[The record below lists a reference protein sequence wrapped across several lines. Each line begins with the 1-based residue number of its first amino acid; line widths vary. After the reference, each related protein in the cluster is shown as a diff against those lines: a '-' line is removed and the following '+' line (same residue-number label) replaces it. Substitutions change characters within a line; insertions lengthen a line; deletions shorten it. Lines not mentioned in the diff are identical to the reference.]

1 MRILRELS
9 RRKLRTS
16 LTITG
21 ITIGIWALVVFSSL
35 ANQINGLVGMGS
47 EYFADKIVVTD
58 GVAFGSS
65 PMRLDDVEIIAGLDG
80 VGAVQPKVE
89 IPWDPDPIGFGAPD
103 FLVGTI
109 PGADAGFETLK
120 LELATGRQLIAEDT
134 GNVVVLGSTIARK
147 YGVVAGGTVDIRGES
162 FEVLGTLQPTL
173 SSPDTNGF
181 IPLST
186 AQALYL
192 GDLPPLVAESLQ
204 ADELANQIVVFP
216 EVGADPTTVAA
227 AIEAAVEN
235 SATMTGAEFSETVG
249 ATTVI
254 FNAII
259 IGVAAI
265 SLIVGGL
272 SVINTMAM
280 SVAERT
286 REIGIRRAIGGSR
299 RRIVRELVAEAGV
312 IGLLGGLIGLGLGAA
327 VVVLVNEAGRS
338 SGTVLFDLTEDRGF
352 AVGFSTILGMVAGII
367 PAWTAARLDSC
378 RPALR
383 MTNLRTTKERTMNLI
398 EATDL
403 RKTYRL
409 SRRTSIDALQ
419 GVDVSIAAGE
429 MVAIMGPSRLRKSTL
444 MHLLGLLHA
453 PDTDTARPR
462 PCASMGSMRRTLSDG
477 ERTST
482 GSIDRLRVPVLQP
495 GPDAHRRGERGPR
508 RRVCRRRPV
517 RQTVWPRAPRWR
529 RSALPSERGTGR
541 MELLGASS
549 SAWPSPVPS

>member
-58 GVAFGSS
+58 GMAFGSS

-89 IPWDPDPIGFGAPD
+89 IPWDPDPAIGFGAPD

-109 PGADAGFETLK
+109 PGADAGFETFT

-235 SATMTGAEFSETVG
+235 SATMTGAEFSKTVG

-338 SGTVLFDLTEDRGF
+338 SGTVLFDLTAQTAAF

-367 PAWTAARLDSC
+367 PSWTAARLDPVS
-378 RPALR
+378 ALR
-383 MTNLRTTKERTMNLI
+383 YE
-398 EATDL
+398 
-403 RKTYRL
+403 
-409 SRRTSIDALQ
+409 
-419 GVDVSIAAGE
+419 
-429 MVAIMGPSRLRKSTL
+429 
-444 MHLLGLLHA
+444 
-453 PDTDTARPR
+453 
-462 PCASMGSMRRTLSDG
+462 
-477 ERTST
+477 
-482 GSIDRLRVPVLQP
+482 
-495 GPDAHRRGERGPR
+495 
-508 RRVCRRRPV
+508 
-517 RQTVWPRAPRWR
+517 
-529 RSALPSERGTGR
+529 
-541 MELLGASS
+541 
-549 SAWPSPVPS
+549 

>member
-65 PMRLDDVEIIAGLDG
+65 PMRLDDGEIIAGLDG

-89 IPWDPDPIGFGAPD
+89 IPWNPDPAIGFGAPE

-109 PGADAGFETLK
+109 PGADAGFETFTP
-120 LELATGRQLIAEDT
+120 ELATGRQLTAEDT

-235 SATMTGAEFSETVG
+235 SATMTGAEFSKTVG

-338 SGTVLFDLTEDRGF
+338 SGTVLFDLTAQTAAF

-367 PAWTAARLDSC
+367 PAWTAARLDPVS
-378 RPALR
+378 ALR
-383 MTNLRTTKERTMNLI
+383 YE
-398 EATDL
+398 
-403 RKTYRL
+403 
-409 SRRTSIDALQ
+409 
-419 GVDVSIAAGE
+419 
-429 MVAIMGPSRLRKSTL
+429 
-444 MHLLGLLHA
+444 
-453 PDTDTARPR
+453 
-462 PCASMGSMRRTLSDG
+462 
-477 ERTST
+477 
-482 GSIDRLRVPVLQP
+482 
-495 GPDAHRRGERGPR
+495 
-508 RRVCRRRPV
+508 
-517 RQTVWPRAPRWR
+517 
-529 RSALPSERGTGR
+529 
-541 MELLGASS
+541 
-549 SAWPSPVPS
+549 

>member
-58 GVAFGSS
+58 GMAFGSS

-89 IPWDPDPIGFGAPD
+89 IPWDPDPAIGFGAPD

-109 PGADAGFETLK
+109 PGADAGFETFT

-249 ATTVI
+249 DTTVI

-338 SGTVLFDLTEDRGF
+338 SGTVLFDLTAQTAAF

-367 PAWTAARLDSC
+367 PAWTAARLDPVS
-378 RPALR
+378 ALR
-383 MTNLRTTKERTMNLI
+383 YE
-398 EATDL
+398 
-403 RKTYRL
+403 
-409 SRRTSIDALQ
+409 
-419 GVDVSIAAGE
+419 
-429 MVAIMGPSRLRKSTL
+429 
-444 MHLLGLLHA
+444 
-453 PDTDTARPR
+453 
-462 PCASMGSMRRTLSDG
+462 
-477 ERTST
+477 
-482 GSIDRLRVPVLQP
+482 
-495 GPDAHRRGERGPR
+495 
-508 RRVCRRRPV
+508 
-517 RQTVWPRAPRWR
+517 
-529 RSALPSERGTGR
+529 
-541 MELLGASS
+541 
-549 SAWPSPVPS
+549 

>member
-89 IPWDPDPIGFGAPD
+89 IPWDPDPAIGFGAPD

-109 PGADAGFETLK
+109 PGADAGFETFTP
-120 LELATGRQLIAEDT
+120 ELATGRQLSAEDT

-192 GDLPPLVAESLQ
+192 ADLPPLVAESLQ

-235 SATMTGAEFSETVG
+235 SATMTGAEFSKTVG

-327 VVVLVNEAGRS
+327 VVFLVNEAGRS
-338 SGTVLFDLTEDRGF
+338 SGTVLFDLTAQTAAF

-367 PAWTAARLDSC
+367 PAWTAARLDPVS
-378 RPALR
+378 ALR
-383 MTNLRTTKERTMNLI
+383 YE
-398 EATDL
+398 
-403 RKTYRL
+403 
-409 SRRTSIDALQ
+409 
-419 GVDVSIAAGE
+419 
-429 MVAIMGPSRLRKSTL
+429 
-444 MHLLGLLHA
+444 
-453 PDTDTARPR
+453 
-462 PCASMGSMRRTLSDG
+462 
-477 ERTST
+477 
-482 GSIDRLRVPVLQP
+482 
-495 GPDAHRRGERGPR
+495 
-508 RRVCRRRPV
+508 
-517 RQTVWPRAPRWR
+517 
-529 RSALPSERGTGR
+529 
-541 MELLGASS
+541 
-549 SAWPSPVPS
+549 

>member
-58 GVAFGSS
+58 GMAFGSS

-89 IPWDPDPIGFGAPD
+89 IPWDPDPAIGFGAPD

-109 PGADAGFETLK
+109 PGADAGFETFT
-120 LELATGRQLIAEDT
+120 LELATGRQLLAEDT

-192 GDLPPLVAESLQ
+192 GDLPQLVAESLQ

-338 SGTVLFDLTEDRGF
+338 SGTVLFDLTAQTAAF

-367 PAWTAARLDSC
+367 PAWTAARLDPVS
-378 RPALR
+378 ALR
-383 MTNLRTTKERTMNLI
+383 YE
-398 EATDL
+398 
-403 RKTYRL
+403 
-409 SRRTSIDALQ
+409 
-419 GVDVSIAAGE
+419 
-429 MVAIMGPSRLRKSTL
+429 
-444 MHLLGLLHA
+444 
-453 PDTDTARPR
+453 
-462 PCASMGSMRRTLSDG
+462 
-477 ERTST
+477 
-482 GSIDRLRVPVLQP
+482 
-495 GPDAHRRGERGPR
+495 
-508 RRVCRRRPV
+508 
-517 RQTVWPRAPRWR
+517 
-529 RSALPSERGTGR
+529 
-541 MELLGASS
+541 
-549 SAWPSPVPS
+549 

>member
-89 IPWDPDPIGFGAPD
+89 IPWDPDPAIGFGAPD

-109 PGADAGFETLK
+109 PGADAGFETFT
-120 LELATGRQLIAEDT
+120 LELATGRQLSAEDT

-192 GDLPPLVAESLQ
+192 GDLPPLVAQSLH

-338 SGTVLFDLTEDRGF
+338 SGTVLFDLTAQTAAF

-367 PAWTAARLDSC
+367 PAWTAARLDPVS
-378 RPALR
+378 ALR
-383 MTNLRTTKERTMNLI
+383 YE
-398 EATDL
+398 
-403 RKTYRL
+403 
-409 SRRTSIDALQ
+409 
-419 GVDVSIAAGE
+419 
-429 MVAIMGPSRLRKSTL
+429 
-444 MHLLGLLHA
+444 
-453 PDTDTARPR
+453 
-462 PCASMGSMRRTLSDG
+462 
-477 ERTST
+477 
-482 GSIDRLRVPVLQP
+482 
-495 GPDAHRRGERGPR
+495 
-508 RRVCRRRPV
+508 
-517 RQTVWPRAPRWR
+517 
-529 RSALPSERGTGR
+529 
-541 MELLGASS
+541 
-549 SAWPSPVPS
+549 

>member
-35 ANQINGLVGMGS
+35 ANQINDLVRLGS
-47 EYFADKIVVTD
+47 DYFADKIVVTD
-58 GVAFGSS
+58 GTAFGSS

-89 IPWDPDPIGFGAPD
+89 IPWDPDPAIGFGAPD

-109 PGADAGFETLK
+109 PGADAGFETFT

-338 SGTVLFDLTEDRGF
+338 SGTVLFDLTAQTAAF

-367 PAWTAARLDSC
+367 PAWTAARLDPVS
-378 RPALR
+378 ALR
-383 MTNLRTTKERTMNLI
+383 YE
-398 EATDL
+398 
-403 RKTYRL
+403 
-409 SRRTSIDALQ
+409 
-419 GVDVSIAAGE
+419 
-429 MVAIMGPSRLRKSTL
+429 
-444 MHLLGLLHA
+444 
-453 PDTDTARPR
+453 
-462 PCASMGSMRRTLSDG
+462 
-477 ERTST
+477 
-482 GSIDRLRVPVLQP
+482 
-495 GPDAHRRGERGPR
+495 
-508 RRVCRRRPV
+508 
-517 RQTVWPRAPRWR
+517 
-529 RSALPSERGTGR
+529 
-541 MELLGASS
+541 
-549 SAWPSPVPS
+549 

>member
-58 GVAFGSS
+58 GMAFGSS

-89 IPWDPDPIGFGAPD
+89 IPWDPDPAIGFGAPD

-109 PGADAGFETLK
+109 PGADAGFETFT
-120 LELATGRQLIAEDT
+120 LELATGRQLTAEDT

-147 YGVVAGGTVDIRGES
+147 YGVVAGATVDIRGES

-173 SSPDTNGF
+173 TASDTNGF

-338 SGTVLFDLTEDRGF
+338 SGTVLFDLTAQTAAF
-352 AVGFSTILGMVAGII
+352 AVGFSTILGMVAVII
-367 PAWTAARLDSC
+367 PAWTAARLDPVS
-378 RPALR
+378 ALR
-383 MTNLRTTKERTMNLI
+383 YE
-398 EATDL
+398 
-403 RKTYRL
+403 
-409 SRRTSIDALQ
+409 
-419 GVDVSIAAGE
+419 
-429 MVAIMGPSRLRKSTL
+429 
-444 MHLLGLLHA
+444 
-453 PDTDTARPR
+453 
-462 PCASMGSMRRTLSDG
+462 
-477 ERTST
+477 
-482 GSIDRLRVPVLQP
+482 
-495 GPDAHRRGERGPR
+495 
-508 RRVCRRRPV
+508 
-517 RQTVWPRAPRWR
+517 
-529 RSALPSERGTGR
+529 
-541 MELLGASS
+541 
-549 SAWPSPVPS
+549 